1 MSAPLGKGNASSSP
15 NAGQSFSSSRSA
27 QSLRAHRAR
36 TNSMTSSTS
45 NYFTS
50 SVTSG
55 PSSSLSIPPFFPD
68 NSQAFLEKVIGSRMV
83 ETYIIVSL
91 PGSQP
96 LVTLHPPHVSSPS
109 LQRPNG
115 LNSTPMQNIRLPPGT
130 RKLASDFSSRS
141 DSSRSPSN
149 RIRAPPSEPVTSSN
163 TKAKD
168 ASGPHKHDF
177 RQKAYPTPKA
187 NGSIPASKSSS
198 QKKGK
203 PILTR
208 PETENL
214 PECNSDLHTY
224 FSPIHRPSTNPFFSI
239 DAQSSRDFLQWTD
252 TSGSRLNVEVWG
264 RIIDPSKR
272 DESTLKRKWQHRIK
286 NATDGSQHGWKLLD
300 DWDINLS
307 DLEPLPKD
315 VSSLITNV

>member
-1 MSAPLGKGNASSSP
+1 MGASLGKGNASNSP

-50 SVTSG
+50 G
-55 PSSSLSIPPFFPD
+55 PSSSLSVPPFFPD

-91 PGSQP
+91 PSSQP

-115 LNSTPMQNIRLPPGT
+115 LNSPPMQNIRLTSGT

-141 DSSRSPSN
+141 DPSRLPSN

-168 ASGPHKHDF
+168 ASGSQKHDF
-177 RQKAYPTPKA
+177 RQKAYPTSKA
-187 NGSIPASKSSS
+187 NGSISASKSSS
-198 QKKGK
+198 QRKGK

-208 PETENL
+208 PETENF
-214 PECNSDLHTY
+214 PERISDFHTY

-239 DAQSSRDFLQWTD
+239 DAHSSRDFLQWTD
-252 TSGSRLNVEVWG
+252 TSGSKLNIEVWG
-264 RIIDPSKR
+264 RITDSGKR

-286 NATDGSQHGWKLLD
+286 NATDGSQYGWKLLD

-315 VSSLITNV
+315 VSSLVTNV